1 MNLQSAGRTCK
12 KPVQDLLARA
22 MEHHQKGELPQAE
35 KYYKRALKAAPN
47 HPDALHLAGL
57 VAHQLGRQPRAIKLI
72 NKAIKKDCNQKVFYT
87 NLSAIHNHLSNW
99 EDARAAA
106 SSAVKLDEADGEA
119 WGNLGQALAG
129 LGEIDEALSAMEHS
143 LKLAPHNPQLLCN
156 KATLLVSKEQH
167 EQAAVA
173 CRRALALQPGLPKA
187 LHTLGL
193 IQSIRG
199 DFDNAIGNFER
210 AYQGDPHNGQTITN
224 LATLYSANSRF
235 DDAIALFHDALRINP
250 YAAEVHYN
258 LGVCQSEKGLM
269 EEALAS
275 FRRAVEIDPHHVDSQ
290 YALATSGRVRLPP
303 EHLIFLAEL
312 AQSPDLSLENKGKLN
327 FALGMQA
334 DQQRLPAPAITFFTA
349 GNACRRA
356 LLESKNEGFTP
367 RDHAKIAGQISEIFQ
382 QSFFDARQGWGDP
395 TEKPVFVVGMPRS
408 GTSLVEKILASHPD
422 VFGAGERPNIA
433 AMAADLEK
441 GHDGVLRFAEGVKD
455 LGFEEIASLARKDLH
470 SLNRLGDGEARVVDK
485 LPINFLYLG
494 LIALL
499 YPGARVIHCKRDPR
513 DTALSCYFQNF
524 VHSHAWSCDLAHIG
538 VYYRAYL
545 DVMAHWSR
553 VLPLPILN
561 ISYEDVVHDQEGKSR
576 EMIDFLGL
584 DWDPDC
590 LNFYVNDGPVRTA
603 SKWQVRQPIYTRSL
617 ERWRDY
623 EDFLSP
629 FIQELSKAS

>member
-12 KPVQDLLARA
+12 IPVQDLLARA
-22 MEHHQKGELPQAE
+22 MDHHQKGELPQAE
-35 KYYKRALKAAPN
+35 KYYKRALKAAPD

-57 VAHQLGRQPRAIKLI
+57 VAHQLGRQSRAIKLI
-72 NKAIKKDCNQKVFYT
+72 NKAIKKDRNQKVFYT

-119 WGNLGQALAG
+119 WSNLGQALAG
-129 LGEIDEALSAMEHS
+129 LGEIDEALRAMECS
-143 LKLAPHNPQLLCN
+143 LTLAPHNPQLLCN
-156 KATLLVSKEQH
+156 QATLLVAKTQH
-167 EQAAVA
+167 KQAEAA

-187 LHTLGL
+187 LHTMGL
-193 IQSIRG
+193 IESIRG

-210 AYQGDPHNGQTITN
+210 AYQGDPLNGQTITN
-224 LATLYSANSRF
+224 LATLYSAKSRF
-235 DDAIALFHDALRINP
+235 DDAIALFQDALRINP
-250 YAAEVHYN
+250 DAVEVHYN

-269 EEALAS
+269 NEALAS
-275 FRRAVEIDPHHVDSQ
+275 FHRAVELDPHHVDSQ
-290 YALATSGRVRLPP
+290 YALATSGKVRLSP
-303 EHLIFLAEL
+303 EQLRFIAEL

-334 DQQRLPAPAITFFTA
+334 DQQNLPAPAITFFA
-349 GNACRRA
+349 RGNACRRA
-356 LLESKNEGFTP
+356 LLESNNQGFNP
-367 RDHAKIAGQISEIFQ
+367 REHAKIAGQIAAVFQ
-382 QSFFDARQGWGDP
+382 QSFFDTRLGWGDA

-422 VFGAGERPNIA
+422 VYGAGERLNIA
-433 AMAADLEK
+433 AMAQDLGK
-441 GHDGVLRFAEGVKD
+441 DQGGVLRFAEGVKD
-455 LGFEEIASLARKDLH
+455 LGFEEIASLAQKDKH
-470 SLNRLGDGEARVVDK
+470 SLNRLGAGESRVVDK

-524 VHSHAWSCDLAHIG
+524 VHSHAWSCDLGHIG
-538 VYYRAYL
+538 VYYKTYV
-545 DVMAHWSR
+545 DVMTHWSR
-553 VLPLPILN
+553 VLPLPVLDIN
-561 ISYEDVVHDQEGKSR
+561 YEDLVHDQEGKSR

-584 DWDPDC
+584 DWNTDC
-590 LNFYVNDGPVRTA
+590 LDFYVNDGPVRTA
-603 SKWQVRQPIYTRSL
+603 SKWQVRQPIYTRSV

-623 EDFLSP
+623 NDFLSP
-629 FIQELSKAS
+629 FIQALSKGS